1 LDVLFPSSRPHAAAR
16 SSLHLSLHGDCGA
29 GVKEARLLQ
38 LLEAGDRLLKD
49 VVLDGLSDSVDA

>member
-1 LDVLFPSSRPHAAAR
+1 M
-16 SSLHLSLHGDCGA
+16 
-29 GVKEARLLQ
+29 KEARLLQ